1 MNDKAAMSVNQTEPL
16 AASAPAPAMT
26 AGGWLR
32 EARQKRGLHIVALAA
47 MLKVNPDKLQALEAD
62 RWQDL
67 PDMTFARAL
76 AKTVC
81 RALKV
86 DAGPLMTLLP
96 EIAEFELDVSRGLNR
111 PFRQSGHD
119 AGFSL
124 ASLLRPVVWG
134 PAILLIL
141 AGLVYVAP
149 AHWLQIGPTADNVG
163 AADPATAAA
172 KAAEPLSA
180 ASQTTQLQQEGEV
193 AVQVKASGASWIEIV
208 DARGQTLL
216 SSLLQPGEVQR
227 VSGQPPLKLLVGNV
241 AATEITLRGNIVDL
255 STQARDNVARL
266 ELN

>member
-16 AASAPAPAMT
+16 AAPAAAPAMT

-47 MLKVNPDKLQALEAD
+47 ILKVNPDKLQALEAD

-134 PAILLIL
+134 PALLLIL
-141 AGLVYVAP
+141 AGLVYVVP
-149 AHWLQIGPTADNVG
+149 AHWLQIGPKAAD

-172 KAAEPLSA
+172 KAADPLGA
-180 ASQTTQLQQEGEV
+180 ASQTTQLQQEGQL
-193 AVQVKASGASWIEIV
+193 ALQVKASGASWIEIV

-216 SSLLQPGEVQR
+216 SSLLQPGEMQR

>member
-1 MNDKAAMSVNQTEPL
+1 MNDKAEMSAIPSEPMV
-16 AASAPAPAMT
+16 AMT
-26 AGGWLR
+26 AGNWLR
-32 EARQKRGLHIVALAA
+32 EARQNQDLHLDALAA

-76 AKTVC
+76 AKAVC

-96 EIAEFELDVSRGLNR
+96 EMVELELDVSRRLNQ
-111 PFRQSGHD
+111 PFRESGRHEV
-119 AGFSL
+119 GISL
-124 ASLLRPVVWG
+124 AALLRPVVWV
-134 PAILLIL
+134 PAMLLIL
-141 AGLVYVAP
+141 AALVYVTP
-149 AHWLQIGPTADNVG
+149 ASWLQVGSKLAD
-163 AADPATAAA
+163 AADPATAAIQ
-172 KAAEPLSA
+172 AAEPLSA
-180 ASQTTQLQQEGEV
+180 ASQAAQLQQLEGQL
-193 AVQVKASGASWIEIV
+193 ALQVKTNGASWIEIV

-216 SSLLQPGEVQR
+216 SSLLQPGETQR

-241 AATEITLRGNIVDL
+241 AATEIILRGSIVDL

>member
-16 AASAPAPAMT
+16 AAPAPAPAMT

-119 AGFSL
+119 VGFSL

-149 AHWLQIGPTADNVG
+149 AHWLQIGPKADD

-172 KAAEPLSA
+172 KAAEPLGA
-180 ASQTTQLQQEGEV
+180 ASQTTPLQQEGQV

-216 SSLLQPGEVQR
+216 SSLLQPGEIQR

-241 AATEITLRGNIVDL
+241 AATEITLRGSIVDL